1 MAPHPF
7 EFLSEIRMGQNIGKM
22 HIEELAKRPSDH
34 IGDHVINIV
43 EAKLGHQLDV
53 FNQKGDRTAGDQR
66 PFRHVTAE
74 KVKDIRQK
82 ITHRHKQDNIQIDL
96 IDVFDLVDPHMFQ
109 SGCQTIGKDGIDEAQ
124 DTEIDLYRI
133 GQ

>member
-1 MAPHPF
+1 M
-7 EFLSEIRMGQNIGKM
+7 
-22 HIEELAKRPSDH
+22 
-34 IGDHVINIV
+34 
-43 EAKLGHQLDV
+43 
-53 FNQKGDRTAGDQR
+53 
-66 PFRHVTAE
+66 TAE

-124 DTEIDLYRI
+124 DAEIDLYRI
-133 GQ
+133 GQIFIEGDMNEIITGSRTGKEDHVAEQGQIDKKDQNQNRLS